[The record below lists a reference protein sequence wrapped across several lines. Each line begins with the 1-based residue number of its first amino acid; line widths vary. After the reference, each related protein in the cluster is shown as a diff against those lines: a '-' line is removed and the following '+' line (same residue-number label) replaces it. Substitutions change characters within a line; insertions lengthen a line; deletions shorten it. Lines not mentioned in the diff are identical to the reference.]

1 MEAGAGLG
9 ILVVEDDP
17 ETREY
22 FAATLRDD
30 DSVDHVRTA
39 ETFADAIR
47 TLDAS
52 PPDVMLV
59 DLGLPDG
66 NGVDLIL
73 HAREHSRETLSMV
86 ISVFGDE
93 RSLIGALEA
102 GARGYLLK
110 SESPSNLRESVA
122 QLVAGGAPISP
133 AIASVLLQRFDET
146 EDEGGKPDY
155 SASLSPRE
163 QQVLELIVKGF
174 SDQNVADELV
184 ISRHTATSHVRS
196 IYRKLEVRSR
206 SAAVYEA
213 LRRGIVHVRT
223 RHESSD

>member
-1 MEAGAGLG
+1 MNPDTGLA
-9 ILVVEDDP
+9 ILVVEDDD

-30 DSVDHVRTA
+30 AFGSVRTA
-39 ETFADAIR
+39 STFAAAIAEL
-47 TLDAS
+47 TDE

-66 NGVDLIL
+66 NGIDLIL
-73 HAREHSRETLSMV
+73 HAREHAPDTLSMV

-93 RSLIGALEA
+93 ASLIHALEA

-110 SESPSNLRESVA
+110 SDRASDLRESVA

-133 AIASVLLQRFDET
+133 GIASYLLQRFDST
-146 EDEGGKPDY
+146 PD
-155 SASLSPRE
+155 SNATHGHDSSLSPRE

-174 SDQNVADELV
+174 SNQDVADELG
-184 ISRHTATSHVRS
+184 ISGHTATSHVRS

-206 SAAVYEA
+206 SEAVYEA
-213 LRRGIVHVRT
+213 LSRGIVTVTQDRK
-223 RHESSD
+223 SVV

>member
-1 MEAGAGLG
+1 MNPDTGSA
-9 ILVVEDDP
+9 ILVVEDDE

-30 DSVDHVRTA
+30 DAFSSVRTA
-39 ETFADAIR
+39 STFAAAIAEL
-47 TLDAS
+47 TAE

-66 NGVDLIL
+66 NGIDLIL
-73 HAREHSRETLSMV
+73 HAREHAPGTLAMV

-93 RSLIGALEA
+93 ASLIRALEA

-110 SESPSNLRESVA
+110 SESASDLRESVA
-122 QLVAGGAPISP
+122 QLVAGDAPISP
-133 AIASVLLQRFDET
+133 GIASYLLRRFSSP
-146 EDEGGKPDY
+146 PD
-155 SASLSPRE
+155 SKATHDHHSSLSPRE

-174 SDQNVADELV
+174 SNQDVANELG
-184 ISRHTATSHVRS
+184 ISGHTATSHVRN

-206 SAAVYEA
+206 GEAVYEA
-213 LRRGIVHVRT
+213 LSRGIVTVTERT
-223 RHESSD
+223 

>member
-1 MEAGAGLG
+1 MGRETERN
-9 ILVVEDDP
+9 ILVVEDDE

-30 DSVDHVRTA
+30 DAVEQVRTA
-39 ETFADAIR
+39 STFAAAINEL
-47 TLDAS
+47 TAA

-66 NGVDLIL
+66 NGLDLIL
-73 HAREHSRETLSMV
+73 HARKHSPDTLSMV
-86 ISVFGDE
+86 ITVFGDE
-93 RSLIGALEA
+93 ASLIGALEA

-110 SESPSNLRESVA
+110 SETPSDLRASIS

-133 AIASVLLQRFDET
+133 AIASVLLRRFGTTSDPKLEH
-146 EDEGGKPDY
+146 DPH
-155 SASLSPRE
+155 SSLSPRE
-163 QQVLELIVKGF
+163 QLLLELIVKGC
-174 SDQNVADELV
+174 SDQDVAHALE

-206 SAAVYEA
+206 GEAVYEG
-213 LRRGIVHVRT
+213 LRRGIVSIKERL
-223 RHESSD
+223 